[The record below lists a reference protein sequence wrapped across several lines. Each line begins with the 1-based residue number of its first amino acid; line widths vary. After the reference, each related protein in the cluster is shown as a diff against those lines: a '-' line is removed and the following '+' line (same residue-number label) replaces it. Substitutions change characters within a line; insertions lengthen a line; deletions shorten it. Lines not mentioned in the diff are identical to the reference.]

1 MSFSWHSSPFIGPYF
16 YLARIWFKVDF
27 FSSPAPPP
35 LYWSLIDDMFVSY
48 LRILGCLVA
57 TAEQFQVQM
66 VFLLQEILQVILLE
80 KQRQKDK
87 RLGP

>member
-1 MSFSWHSSPFIGPYF
+1 M
-16 YLARIWFKVDF
+16 
-27 FSSPAPPP
+27 
-35 LYWSLIDDMFVSY
+35 DDMFVSY

-57 TAEQFQVQM
+57 AAEQFQVQM